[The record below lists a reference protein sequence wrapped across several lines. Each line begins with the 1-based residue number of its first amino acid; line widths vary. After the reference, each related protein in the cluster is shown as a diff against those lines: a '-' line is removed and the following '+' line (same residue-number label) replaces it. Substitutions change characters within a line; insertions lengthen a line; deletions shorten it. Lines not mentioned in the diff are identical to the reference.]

1 VGLPAP
7 ALFGLDGARV
17 IELWRPLT
25 SVAYL
30 GGPSMSMANNLYF
43 LVRYGQSLETLN
55 GTGAHSW
62 FLFVQTM
69 LLGILGLILGFP
81 FQAQA
86 MIAATVYASSHLN
99 PMEKM

>member
-1 VGLPAP
+1 
-7 ALFGLDGARV
+7 
-17 IELWRPLT
+17 
-25 SVAYL
+25 
-30 GGPSMSMANNLYF
+30 MSMANNLYF

-62 FLFVQTM
+62 FLLVQTL

-86 MIAATVYASSHLN
+86 MISATVYVSSHLN